1 MHRIVNISLYTNK
14 PMMRISSILLLLL
27 TACLMD
33 ISGQARIIDEVVAIV
48 GDKKILFSDIEKNA
62 LQLLQQGDEVTEQTR
77 CSILESMLIQ
87 KLLLNQAEVDSIE
100 VTESE
105 VNGEIEGRMR
115 YFVNIFGSEQKLEE
129 YFQKS
134 TIEIRQDLQ
143 DEIRELILSRKMRGN
158 ITEGLS
164 VTPSEVRSY
173 FRSLPPDS
181 LPYINAEVEF
191 NQILI
196 YPKSSDQ
203 AIADVR
209 EKLLTIRE
217 RILNG
222 ESFVTLAVVH
232 SEDGSSMKGGDLG
245 WMAKTDLDPEYAKAA
260 FAMKKGSIS
269 KIVESSFGFHIIQC
283 LDKTEDRIHT
293 RHIFMK
299 PKISPEEK
307 SFTIGRLDSIVRI
320 VRLDSMKFEMA
331 ALRFSQDK
339 DTRLSGGQS
348 VNPIRGGIRWQMDEF
363 EPREYEIINKLKI
376 GEISD
381 PYESVD
387 NQGRPVF
394 KVIWLKNR
402 TNPHVGNL
410 KEDYNLFKE
419 RAMYIKE
426 NEKVNE
432 WVADKIKITYIR
444 ISDKYEKCAF
454 RISGW
459 YK

>member
-1 MHRIVNISLYTNK
+1 
-14 PMMRISSILLLLL
+14 MRISCILLLLL
-27 TACLMD
+27 TACLMN
-33 ISGQARIIDEVVAIV
+33 ISGQARIIDEVVAVV
-48 GDKKILFSDIEKNA
+48 GDKKILFSDIEKNV
-62 LQLLQQGDEVTEQTR
+62 LQLLQQGDDVNEQTR
-77 CSILESMLIQ
+77 CAILEGMLVQ

-115 YFVNIFGSEQKLEE
+115 YFINIFGSEQKMED

-134 TIEIRQDLQ
+134 IIEIRQDLQ
-143 DEIRELILSRKMRGN
+143 DEIRELILSRKMRNN

-164 VTPSEVRSY
+164 VTPSEVRAY
-173 FRSLPPDS
+173 FRNLPADS

-191 NQILI
+191 NQVLI
-196 YPKSSDQ
+196 YPKSSEQ

-209 EKLLTIRE
+209 EKLLSIRE
-217 RILNG
+217 RIMNG

-232 SEDGSSMKGGDLG
+232 SEDGASVKGGDIG

-260 FAMKKGSIS
+260 FALKKGAIS

-293 RHIFMK
+293 RHIVMK
-299 PKISPEEK
+299 PRISAGEK
-307 SFTIGRLDSIVRI
+307 NYAIGRLDSIIRL

-339 DTRLSGGQS
+339 DTRLSGGQA
-348 VNPIRGGIRWQMDEF
+348 VNPFRGGIRWQMDEF
-363 EPREYEIINKLKI
+363 EPREYEIINNLKI

-410 KEDYNLFKE
+410 REDYNLFKE
-419 RAMYIKE
+419 RTMYVKE

-432 WVADKIKITYIR
+432 WVGDKIKITYIR
-444 ISDKYEKCAF
+444 ISDKYDKCAF
-454 RISGW
+454 KISGW

>member
-1 MHRIVNISLYTNK
+1 MN
-14 PMMRISSILLLLL
+14 
-27 TACLMD
+27 
-33 ISGQARIIDEVVAIV
+33 ISGQAKIIDEVVAVV

-62 LQLLQQGDEVTEQTR
+62 LQLLQQGDEVNEQTK

-105 VNGEIEGRMR
+105 INGEIDGRMR
-115 YFVNIFGSEQKLEE
+115 YFINIFSSEQKMED

-134 TIEIRQDLQ
+134 VIEIKQDLR

-158 ITEGLS
+158 ITDNLS

-173 FRSLPPDS
+173 FRSLPSDS

-196 YPKSSDQ
+196 YPKSSEQ

-209 EKLLTIRE
+209 EKLLSIRE

-232 SEDGSSMKGGDLG
+232 SEDGSAVKGGDIG
-245 WMAKTDLDPEYAKAA
+245 WLAKTELDPEYAKVA
-260 FAMKKGSIS
+260 FALKKGAIS

-293 RHIFMK
+293 RHIVLK
-299 PKISPEEK
+299 PRISLDEK
-307 SFTIGRLDSIVRI
+307 NVTIGRLDSIIRL
-320 VRLDSMKFEMA
+320 VRLDSMKFETA

-339 DTRLSGGQS
+339 DTRLSGGQA
-348 VNPIRGGIRWQMDEF
+348 VNPFRGGIRWQMDEF
-363 EPREYEIINKLKI
+363 EPREYEIINDLKV

-381 PYESVD
+381 PYESID

-410 KEDYNLFKE
+410 KEDYYLFKE
-419 RAMYIKE
+419 KAMSIKE

-432 WVADKIKITYIR
+432 WVADKIKVTYIR
-444 ISDKYEKCAF
+444 ISDKYEKCSF
-454 RISGW
+454 KISGW
-459 YK
+459 FK

>member
-1 MHRIVNISLYTNK
+1 
-14 PMMRISSILLLLL
+14 MRISCILLVLL
-27 TACLMD
+27 TACLMNV
-33 ISGQARIIDEVVAIV
+33 SGQARIIDEVVAVV

-62 LQLLQQGDEVTEQTR
+62 LQLVQQGDEVNEQTR
-77 CSILESMLIQ
+77 CSILEGMLVQ

-105 VNGEIEGRMR
+105 VSGVIEDRMR
-115 YFVNIFGSEQKLEE
+115 YFVNMFGSEQKMED

-134 TIEIRQDLQ
+134 IIEIRLDLQ
-143 DEIRELILSRKMRGN
+143 DDIREQVLSNKMQRN

-173 FRSLPPDS
+173 FRSLPTDS

-196 YPKSSDQ
+196 YPKSSEQ

-209 EKLLTIRE
+209 EKLLSIRE
-217 RILNG
+217 RIMNG

-232 SEDGSSMKGGDLG
+232 SEDAGSVRGGDIG
-245 WMAKTDLDPEYAKAA
+245 WLAKTELDPEYAKAA
-260 FAMKKGSIS
+260 FALKKGGIS
-269 KIVESSFGFHIIQC
+269 KIVESSFGYHIIQC
-283 LDKTEDRIHT
+283 IDKTEDRIHT
-293 RHIFMK
+293 RHIVMK
-299 PKISPEEK
+299 PRISADEK
-307 SFTIGRLDSIVRI
+307 NYTIGRLDSMIRL
-320 VRLDSMKFEMA
+320 VRLDSMKFETA
-331 ALRFSQDK
+331 AMRFSQDE
-339 DTRLSGGQS
+339 DTRLNGGQS
-348 VNPIRGGIRWQMDEF
+348 VNPFRGGIRWQMDEF
-363 EPREYEIINKLKI
+363 EPTEYEIINKLKI

-381 PYESVD
+381 PYESID

-419 RAMYIKE
+419 RTMSIKE

-432 WVADKIKITYIR
+432 WVTDKIKVTYIR
-444 ISDKYEKCAF
+444 ISDKYKKCAF